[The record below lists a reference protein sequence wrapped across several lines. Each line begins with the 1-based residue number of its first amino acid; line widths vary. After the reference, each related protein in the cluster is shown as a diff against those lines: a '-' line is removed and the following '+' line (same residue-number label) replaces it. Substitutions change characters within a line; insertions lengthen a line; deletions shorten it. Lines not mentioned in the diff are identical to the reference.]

1 MRRTSLC
8 VRVRSEVLERM
19 RDAVWY
25 TRARGIGVFVEEA
38 IEAKIAAC
46 EAEVGEI
53 PVRPEGR

>member
-1 MRRTSLC
+1 
-8 VRVRSEVLERM
+8 M